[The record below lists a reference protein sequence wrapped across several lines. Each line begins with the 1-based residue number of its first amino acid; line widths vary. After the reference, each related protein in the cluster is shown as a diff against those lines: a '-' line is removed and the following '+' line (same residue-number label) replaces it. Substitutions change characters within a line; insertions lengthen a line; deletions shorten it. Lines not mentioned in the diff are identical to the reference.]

1 MGALIEALAPHG
13 SLVDAFNKHLP
24 RQTLTVSGL
33 REAHLQ
39 SFLQGKNHT
48 SQDFICTHPG
58 FHTFT
63 ASKSH
68 VGKQ

>member
-1 MGALIEALAPHG
+1 MPWPPMARLLMLSMQH
-13 SLVDAFNKHLP
+13 LV
-24 RQTLTVSGL
+24 RQTLTEVVL

-39 SFLQGKNHT
+39 SFLQEKNHT
-48 SQDFICTHPG
+48 RQDYIGTHSG

-68 VGKQ
+68 VGKP